1 MFCMGGLMVM
11 ELSSADL
18 CRLSVQEV
26 ADLLLDNGKSTVLCK
41 GLVDGEMYTLKME
54 LFVDGE

>member
-1 MFCMGGLMVM
+1 MDI
-11 ELSSADL
+11 SSRDF
-18 CRLSVQEV
+18 SKWTVQQV
-26 ADLLLDNGKSTVLCK
+26 ADLLVDNGKSTVLCK

>member
-1 MFCMGGLMVM
+1 MTEYC
-11 ELSSADL
+11 SADL

-54 LFVDGE
+54 LFVDE

>member
-1 MFCMGGLMVM
+1 MVM

-41 GLVDGEMYTLKME
+41 GCVDGRLYSLKIE
-54 LFVDGE
+54 LECCE